1 MTHILPLHRLPF
13 AGSRHRRAAAWLA
26 TVLAWLLLMTL
37 AALCAPGRA
46 QATSITSAASSS
58 GGSWGGP
65 GNNTWT
71 PGGPGAVV
79 AASDVNT
86 RLAAGAHV
94 VVQTHTSEPVLAIK
108 AALTLTPTSHLELQA
123 GGDVRIEAPLQAGT
137 GTLTVRYGQQAVA
150 AGNSATVV
158 ATAPVHL
165 QSGASYTTRLGSDG
179 ADQSPTI
186 ITSLGAA
193 GSNTGSDLQGM
204 QGNLAGHYVLGGD
217 IDASATSGWNGGAGF
232 EPVGNSITLFT
243 GSLDGLGHTITGL
256 RIERPGQS
264 FIGLFGVTSGARLRN
279 IGLVNAQVRGYDSV
293 GTLAGS
299 FDGGTIS
306 SSYATGEVSSRSNY
320 AGGLV
325 GSCYYNCTISSSYA
339 TGAVRSE
346 LYTAGGLVGSCKNNC
361 TISSSYATGAVRVEL
376 SFVGGLAGEC
386 YSGCTISSSY
396 ATGAV
401 TGTAMVGGL
410 TGICTGSC
418 TLNNF
423 YATTDAGGAS
433 INNGGVPDGTWS
445 GNGNGTP
452 KTLAELKTLATFS
465 GWSIDDAGGTGTTWR
480 IYPGQSTPLLRSLFT
495 APLAITATS
504 GSRTVDGT
512 TNALGV
518 TYTPASPDARLL
530 GTPVAT
536 AAGSAVGVH
545 AITVSGVHSTQRGYD
560 ITLVPGTLTITAAVV
575 VAPEP
580 EPEPAGVTQP
590 GDIFTVTHP
599 NLPIVVGPQAGGATI
614 VLPQGT
620 GTSPVTLQISIN
632 GQPMQ
637 VQAAP
642 GTQLRVTQVNGQN
655 VLVLVVIQG
664 WASMAS
670 TAAGQPMALAGDV
683 LLSAGRA
690 GTTIEAQPL
699 TVAVLTGALLPPQGS
714 LPQVGRMGLLAGE
727 RLQVNEQGALVSI
740 TLGSLAGNTSQP
752 GDPMAFINLPAS
764 ITVDSKTF
772 ARLNGPLARLS
783 GVNLAQGL
791 ETNASG
797 VYLLRDGG
805 QTFQLLPTLPITI
818 DATLPDGLTF
828 TPLGLLRWVRGGV
841 VVQFAPAVADLA
853 GLASAV
859 TAVLPGA
866 QIRLG
871 AEGVIQ
877 LRTGGRTYVLK
888 PGWTGAGS
896 TAGTPQ
902 IGVDE
907 QGRIYLQTGTGPRQ
921 LLLPALLNATQAN
934 AIFQTALPGAT
945 LSVQPASNDG
955 AFTVTLA
962 GQTWRLVPQWVL
974 PEGAAVQVP
983 AASANW
989 WLGSDGLLYLKL
1001 GAQVQGVRA
1010 VD

>member
-1 MTHILPLHRLPF
+1 MTHIPPLHRLPL

-26 TVLAWLLLMTL
+26 TVLAWLLLLAL
-37 AALCAPGRA
+37 AALCAPGLA
-46 QATSITSAASSS
+46 QATSITSATTSS

-79 AASDVNT
+79 AASEVNS
-86 RLAAGAHV
+86 RLVPGAHV

-108 AALTLTPTSHLELQA
+108 ATLTLVLGSHLELQA
-123 GGDVRIEAPLQAGT
+123 GGDVLIQAPVQGGT

-158 ATAPVHL
+158 ATAPLHL
-165 QSGASYTTRLGSDG
+165 QSGATYTTRLGSDG
-179 ADQSPTI
+179 AYQTHTI

-193 GSNTGSDLQGM
+193 GSTTGIDLQGM
-204 QGNLAGHYVLGGD
+204 QGNLAGHYVLGSD

-232 EPVGNSITLFT
+232 EPVGNYTTPFT

-256 RIERPGQS
+256 RIERPSQTNV
-264 FIGLFGVTSGARLRN
+264 GLFGRTNGAQLRS
-279 IGLVNAQVRGYDSV
+279 IGLVNAQVRGRGYV
-293 GTLAGS
+293 GALAGYTV
-299 FDGGTIS
+299 GGTIG
-306 SSYATGEVSSRSNY
+306 SSYATGKVSATHAR

-325 GSCYYNCTISSSYA
+325 GFCESYCTISSSYA
-339 TGAVRSE
+339 TVEVRAE
-346 LYTAGGLVGSCKNNC
+346 DHGAGGLVGTCVFDC
-361 TISSSYATGAVRVEL
+361 TISR
-376 SFVGGLAGEC
+376 
-386 YSGCTISSSY
+386 SY

-401 TGTAMVGGL
+401 TGDFLLGGL
-410 TGICTGSC
+410 TGSCSGAPCTFVGS
-418 TLNNF
+418 F

-433 INNGGVPDGTWS
+433 INNDGGDVGAWS

-452 KTLAELKTLATFS
+452 KTLAQLKTQATFA

-480 IYPGQSTPLLRSLFT
+480 IYEGQSTPLLRSLFT

-642 GTQLRVTQVNGQN
+642 GTQLRVAQVNGQN

-752 GDPMAFINLPAS
+752 GDPMAFANLPAS
-764 ITVDSKTF
+764 ITVDKVF

-896 TAGTPQ
+896 TAGAPQ

-983 AASANW
+983 AANANW